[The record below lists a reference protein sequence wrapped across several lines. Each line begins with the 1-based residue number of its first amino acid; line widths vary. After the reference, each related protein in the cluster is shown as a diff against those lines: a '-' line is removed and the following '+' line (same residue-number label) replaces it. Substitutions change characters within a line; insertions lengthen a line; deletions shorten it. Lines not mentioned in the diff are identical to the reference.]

1 MLIDPCKRMF
11 LYFVVFAILWMPVTL
26 QSVTK
31 RSFLAKPS
39 CDDRISNIEFVAE
52 HQAPSRHSCAAMCDI
67 NCGCFGF
74 NSLVKKCRIHRSC
87 ILVNMTSTEDGW
99 RYYQISAPQ
108 DCQGVMETGERT
120 SGLYVIDPF
129 GGRQRLVTVYC
140 DMDTDNGGWT
150 AIQRRLSGTM
160 NFNKTWT
167 EFKNGFGD
175 PASAYWIGN
184 DVIHHLT
191 NRQPHFLYVNFKL
204 NNGSIFHQKYEY
216 FSIGDESTNYTLH
229 LGGPTTGNLGDSMIN
244 TVYFG
249 ANLNGMSFS
258 TVDRDNDQWSTG
270 YCAAAYNG
278 GWWFNR
284 CVYAFL
290 NGPWPPEYWEYPW
303 HPTIKSV
310 SNITEVRMMIKPT

>member
-1 MLIDPCKRMF
+1 MF

-26 QSVTK
+26 QSVKK
-31 RSFLAKPS
+31 RSFLVTPS

-52 HQAPSRHSCAAMCDI
+52 HQAPSRISCAAMCDI

-74 NSLVKKCRIHRSC
+74 NSLVEKCRVHRSC
-87 ILVNMTSTEDGW
+87 DVVNMTSTEDGW
-99 RYYQISAPQ
+99 KYYQIYPPP
-108 DCQGVMETGERT
+108 DCKGVMESGEST

-175 PASAYWIGN
+175 PPNAYWIGN
-184 DVIHHLT
+184 DVIHYLT
-191 NRQPHFLYVNFKL
+191 KRLLHFLYVIFKL
-204 NNGSIFHQKYEY
+204 NNGSIFHQKYED

-229 LGGPTTGNLGDSMIN
+229 LGGPNTGNLGDSMIKASHSS
-244 TVYFG
+244 
-249 ANLNGMSFS
+249 ANLYGTSFS
-258 TVDRDNDQWSTG
+258 TMDRDNDQWNSVN
-270 YCAAAYNG
+270 CAVAYKG
-278 GWWFNR
+278 GWWFNASHD
-284 CVYAFL
+284 AFL
-290 NGPWPPEYWEYPW
+290 NGPWPPEDWYEPW
-303 HPTIKSV
+303 VPTIRNG
-310 SNITEVRMMIKPT
+310 SNIAEVRMMIKPT

>member
-1 MLIDPCKRMF
+1 ML

-26 QSVTK
+26 QSVKK

-87 ILVNMTSTEDGW
+87 VFVNMISTEDGW
-99 RYYQISAPQ
+99 RYYQISAPP
-108 DCQGVMETGERT
+108 DCHGVMETGERT

-129 GGRQRLVTVYC
+129 GGRQQPATVYC
-140 DMDTDNGGWT
+140 DMETDDGGWT
-150 AIQRRLSGTM
+150 AIQRRLRGTM
-160 NFNKTWT
+160 KFDKTWT

-175 PASAYWIGN
+175 PPNAYWIGN

-191 NRQPHFLYVNFKL
+191 NRQPHFLYVLFKL
-204 NNGSIFHQKYEY
+204 NNGSIFHQKYEN

-229 LGGPTTGNLGDSMIN
+229 LGGPNTGNLGDSMISN
-244 TVYFG
+244 PLPTDNV
-249 ANLNGMSFS
+249 NGTSFS
-258 TVDRDNDQWSTG
+258 TVDRDNDQLSGHCSTS
-270 YCAAAYNG
+270 YKG
-278 GWWFNR
+278 GWWFNA
-284 CVYAFL
+284 CSNAFL
-290 NGPWPPEYWEYPW
+290 NGPWPPEYWKEPW
-303 HPTIKSV
+303 VPTITTV
-310 SNITEVRMMIKPT
+310 SNIAEVRMMIKPT